1 MARQSR
7 VRVAGGIYH
16 VCARGDHR
24 GELFCHDQDV
34 SHFLGLLAEACE
46 RYRLRV
52 FAYCLMSNHYHL
64 LLGTPA
70 GNISECMRWLNGSYG
85 IWFNK
90 KHERVGHVFGERYKA
105 TLIENG
111 SWLLEASVYVHLN
124 CVATTQKGRGKA
136 VRAARRKG
144 LGRLPTREEVDAR
157 IKGLREFRRSTY
169 RGYAG
174 YEPLPQWVE
183 KDALLDRAAKD
194 APDRFSSYRAIV
206 EERIRQGVEE
216 SALIGLKW
224 DLVLG
229 GERFARTVRRH
240 LQTGRETRG
249 RKELARWVSFEH
261 VVGVVER
268 IKGEKW
274 ESFRDKRGDE
284 GRDLVLW
291 ACQQYGSMSLREI
304 GTRAGGMD
312 YSAVAV
318 AILRLKRRA
327 AGNRKLFGT
336 MGAIAKQCQM

>member
-1 MARQSR
+1 MS
-7 VRVAGGIYH
+7 VAGGMYH

-24 GELFCHDQDV
+24 GALFCHDEDA
-34 SHFLGLLAEACE
+34 SHFVGLLEEACE

-52 FAYCLMSNHYHL
+52 YAYCLMSNHYHL

-85 IWFNK
+85 MWFNK
-90 KHERVGHVFGERYKA
+90 KHEIVGHVFGERYKS

-124 CVATTQKGRGKA
+124 CVATTQNGLGKA
-136 VRAARRKG
+136 VRSAQRKG
-144 LGRLPTREEVDAR
+144 MSRLPTREEVDAR
-157 IKGLREFRRSTY
+157 LKRLREFRRSTY

-174 YEPLPQWVE
+174 YEPLPLWVE

-194 APDRFSSYRAIV
+194 AADRFSSYRAIV
-206 EERIRQGVEE
+206 EERIRQGVDE
-216 SALIGLKW
+216 SALAGLKW

-249 RKELARWVSFEH
+249 SKELARWVSFEH

-268 IKGEKW
+268 TKGEKW
-274 ESFRDKRGDE
+274 ESFRDRRGDA

-291 ACQQYGSMSLREI
+291 ACRQYGGLSLREI
-304 GTRAGGMD
+304 GVSAGGMD

-318 AILRLKRRA
+318 AILRLKRTA
-327 AGNRKLFGT
+327 AGNRKLSRT